1 MSKAIAKTEKA
12 TITSLFAG
20 KLETAV
26 PLEQLN
32 VILSTPPPDSW
43 VKEHP
48 FIKVDSVVNGVK
60 TKVPYKYLPIDKT
73 EYLLRK
79 CFKKFRIEVIKTG
92 MLLNAVEVHVRV
104 HYYNPATDTMEFHD
118 GVGAQEVQTSSGSG
132 SLKLDMSNI
141 NRGAVTMALP
151 LAKSIAIKDACDHFG
166 DLFGAN
172 LNRKDVA
179 NFKGDAELLTAE
191 AVNDNK
197 EAKRIADYIAT
208 CTTKEAL
215 ENVAGYVERYGLTE
229 IFNAKLKEVSNEK

>member
-1 MSKAIAKTEKA
+1 MNKELAKQTKT
-12 TITSLFAG
+12 TITSLF
-20 KLETAV
+20 KQLDFNVV

-32 VILSTPPPDSW
+32 VILSTPPPTTW
-43 VKEHP
+43 VKEHQY
-48 FIKVDSVVNGVK
+48 IKVESVVNGVK
-60 TKVPYKYLPIDKT
+60 TKAPYKYLPIDKV

-79 CFKKFRIEVIKTG
+79 CFKKFKIEVIKTG

-172 LNRKDVA
+172 LNRNNIVQ
-179 NFKGDAELLTAE
+179 FTGDNELLSSE
-191 AVNDNK
+191 AIHESKEKERVEKHIINANTIESLMQVEDLANK
-197 EAKRIADYIAT
+197 YELNT
-208 CTTKEAL
+208 
-215 ENVAGYVERYGLTE
+215 
-229 IFNAKLKEVSNEK
+229 IFNTKKDLLNGK